1 MYDTIVLKSP
11 PISSELKDIL
21 LNFCRVYQSI
31 DYCDGELF
39 YCFYSGNLEGSFD
52 YRIRISVDNREWI
65 KPEGVKVPISIE
77 TDWYIKVECSLHKL
91 LFNHNVYGGPTEI
104 KKSILYLI
112 RFLEE
117 KTGTTLPDF
126 LLWEVD
132 RIDVAKIFVFQSYA
146 ICKKVLDSL
155 KNGVYSRRKLMP
167 YSNGVMFSG
176 STTTCKFYGKGDEY
190 KEHDYKRFNKYIARE
205 IELSCGKENHDLIEQ
220 KLIILKLGMDKVLER
235 AKRTIRFEVEI
246 KPRKLKDIFKA
257 EIITV
262 DMLNDEILHNVM
274 ESELRKC
281 IKEDE
286 DMDIV
291 RRSDLVI
298 ERLNNVYGTSK
309 ANYLYSLWAK
319 MVQFGERAVKE
330 DFSKSTFCR
339 YKKLLLD
346 AGVSWMVTNINL
358 KQLSIVPDDF
368 TFLND
373 KYVDDSVASEV
384 LQKLKEVA

>member
-11 PISSELKDIL
+11 PIPLELKDAL
-21 LNFCRVYQSI
+21 LNFCRVFQSI
-31 DYCDGELF
+31 DYCDGEIF
-39 YCFYSGNLEGSFD
+39 YCFYSGNLDGSYD
-52 YRIRISVDNREWI
+52 YRIRLNIDNREWI
-65 KPEGVKVPISIE
+65 KPEGTKVPISVE

-104 KKSILYLI
+104 KASILYLI

-117 KTGTTLPDF
+117 KTGLSLPVHQ
-126 LLWEVD
+126 LWEVE
-132 RIDVAKIFVFQSYA
+132 RIDVAKIFVFNTYA

-155 KNGVYSRRKLMP
+155 KNGVYSRRKARP
-167 YSNGVMFSG
+167 YDNGVMFSG

-205 IELSCGKENHDLIEQ
+205 IDLAYGKENYDRVEQ
-220 KLIILKLGMDKVLER
+220 KLIFLKWEIDKVLER

-246 KPRKLKDIFKA
+246 KPRKLKDIFNA
-257 EIITV
+257 EKITV

-298 ERLNNVYGTSK
+298 DRLNNVYGTKLS
-309 ANYLYSLWAK
+309 NCLYSVWAK
-319 MVQFGERAVKE
+319 MVQFGEKSVKA
-330 DFSKSTFCR
+330 DFSKSTFLR
-339 YKKLLLD
+339 YKKQLLD
-346 AGVSWMVTNINL
+346 AGVSWMVTNVNL

>member
-1 MYDTIVLKSP
+1 MYDTVVLKSP
-11 PISSELKDIL
+11 PIALELKDSL

-31 DYCDGELF
+31 DYCDGEIF
-39 YCFYSGNLEGSFD
+39 YCFYSGNLDGSFD
-52 YRIRISVDNREWI
+52 YRIRINIDNRDWV
-65 KPEGVKVPISIE
+65 KPEGVKTPISIE

-104 KKSILYLI
+104 KKSVLYLI

-117 KTGTTLPDF
+117 KTGLLLPDF
-126 LLWEVD
+126 LLWEVE
-132 RIDVAKIFVFQSYA
+132 RIDVAKIFIFNSYP

-176 STTTCKFYGKGDEY
+176 STTTCKFYGKGDEF

-205 IELSCGKENHDLIEQ
+205 IDLACGKDNYDRVEQ
-220 KLIILKLGMDKVLER
+220 KLIFLKWEMDKVLER

-246 KPRKLKDIFKA
+246 KPRKLKDIFNA
-257 EIITV
+257 EKVTV
-262 DMLNDEILHNVM
+262 SILDDAILHSVM

-298 ERLNNVYGTSK
+298 ERLNSVYGTSK
-309 ANYLYSLWAK
+309 ANYLYALWAK
-319 MVQFGERAVKE
+319 MVQFGEKAVKE
-330 DFSKSTFCR
+330 EFSKATFCR

-346 AGVSWMVTNINL
+346 AGVSWMVTNVNL
-358 KQLSIVPDDF
+358 RQISIVPDDF
-368 TFLND
+368 TFLD
-373 KYVDDSVASEV
+373 DRYVDSNVAKEVLEKLSEV
-384 LQKLKEVA
+384 A